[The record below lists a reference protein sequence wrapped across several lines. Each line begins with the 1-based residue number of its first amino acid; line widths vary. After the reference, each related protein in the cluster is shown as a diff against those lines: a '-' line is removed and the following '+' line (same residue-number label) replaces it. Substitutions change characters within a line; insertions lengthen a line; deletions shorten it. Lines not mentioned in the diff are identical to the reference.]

1 VTTRPTIRS
10 VNGLVATDNHLA
22 TAAGIA
28 VLREGGSAVDAAVAA
43 AAVCSVTQP
52 HRTGIGGDLFALV
65 YDARTR
71 EVQAYNGSGAA
82 PKSLDREAFPD
93 GYPNDGPRV
102 ATVPGV
108 LAAFADLM
116 ADHGRL
122 GLERVLAPAIQYA
135 EEGFP
140 VSDGLAEGFV
150 DSGARLDEE
159 CARVFGPVGRFPRA
173 GEILQQTDLAHT
185 LREVVTN
192 GTAAFYGGDLGE
204 RFAKGLAAIGGQ
216 LTLADLAA
224 HSTDR
229 PEPIAVTYRGL
240 RVFGQPPVSQGHIL
254 MEELAIAEGLDM
266 KEFPWGSA
274 DLVHQM
280 VEIKKIAFADRDAY
294 SGDPTHV
301 GFEVERL
308 FDGPFVA
315 SRRRAIPAKASE
327 RADAG
332 ALAVLATDTTYMAIV
347 DRDGNAV
354 SLIESVFSEFGSA
367 SMVPGTGILLN
378 DRLTGFSLDPASP
391 NVLAP
396 GKRPIHTLNTVIALG
411 GVTPRLVFGTPGR
424 HAQVQTNFQLAVALI
439 DHQMDVQRAIEEPRW
454 YHESGRALKI
464 ENRFAEQTRKGLAA
478 KGHEVAL
485 VGDWAEV
492 TGGAQA
498 IAIDENGVFSGGAD
512 PRREGN
518 AAGY

>member
-1 VTTRPTIRS
+1 M
-10 VNGLVATDNHLA
+10 NGLVATDNHLA

-43 AAVCSVTQP
+43 AAVCTVTQP

-71 EVQAYNGSGAA
+71 EVHAYNGSGAA
-82 PKSLDREAFPD
+82 PKSLDRESFPD
-93 GYPNDGPRV
+93 GFPKGGPRV

-108 LAAFADLM
+108 LAAFADLT

-173 GEILQQTDLAHT
+173 GEILQQTDLAQT
-185 LREVVTN
+185 LREIVAN

-204 RFAKGLAAIGGQ
+204 RFAKGLATMGGHI
-216 LTLADLAA
+216 TLDDLAA
-224 HSTDR
+224 HATDR
-229 PEPIAVTYRGL
+229 PEPIAVNYRGL
-240 RVFGQPPVSQGHIL
+240 RIFGQPPVSQGHIL
-254 MEELAIAEGLDM
+254 LEELAIAEGLDM

-280 VEIKKIAFADRDAY
+280 VEIKKMAFADRDAY
-294 SGDPTHV
+294 AGDPKHV
-301 GFEVERL
+301 DFEAERL
-308 FDGPFVA
+308 FDAPFAA

-327 RADAG
+327 RTDAG

-378 DRLTGFSLDPASP
+378 DRLTGFSLDAASP

-439 DHQMDVQRAIEEPRW
+439 DHEMEVQRAIEEPRW
-454 YHESGRALKI
+454 YHEAGRALKI

-478 KGHEVAL
+478 KGHEIAL